1 MKFINSDNL
10 DKITDTTLE
19 QFSRYSTQILI
30 ELHEDIEHSENSII
44 LDTFNVLSND
54 EIYYHLQYHQKIIIN
69 FLYIQQ
75 IDILND
81 FFISSYRVFLKK
93 GAKSEFF
100 LVLYNYFK
108 NACSKYLFSS
118 DMVNIERIY
127 NYLELNHENFINYSQ
142 KQEVIT
148 IDEETLKLYE
158 YASIGEFENGVLLC
172 EPYCKDIDS
181 FNHFFATKITSLM
194 NYVGYEW
201 EVGNITFAL
210 EHKISSFLDSI
221 LDYFITKLNT
231 LKIENSK
238 TILIANAPN
247 EEHTLG
253 VKLIS
258 NSLIK
263 LGYTVLRLDNDAP
276 LEQTMKVIEKVKPD
290 YVAFSVT
297 LVSNIYELTTIIE
310 KLKIDLEHNQF
321 KVIVGGR
328 ALENIENPAI
338 ATKADLYFENIEKLV
353 EYFRR

>member
-1 MKFINSDNL
+1 MKFIGSDNL
-10 DKITDTTLE
+10 NKITDTTLE
-19 QFSRYSTQILI
+19 QFSRYSAQILV
-30 ELHEDIEHSENSII
+30 ELHEDIEHSQNGIV
-44 LDTFNVLSND
+44 LDTFDALSND

-75 IDILND
+75 IEILND

-93 GAKSEFF
+93 GVQSEFF
-100 LVLYNYFK
+100 PVLYTYFK

-118 DMVNIERIY
+118 DMVNIERVY
-127 NYLELNHENFINYSQ
+127 NYLEKNHENFIKYSQ
-142 KQEVIT
+142 EQEAIT
-148 IDEETLKLYE
+148 IDEETLKLYKYGFE
-158 YASIGEFENGVLLC
+158 GDFENGVLLC

-201 EVGNITFAL
+201 EVGNITFAI
-210 EHKISSFLDSI
+210 EHKISSFLDSL

-263 LGYTVLRLDNDAP
+263 LGYTVLRLDNDSP
-276 LEQTMKVIEKVKPD
+276 LEQTLRVIEKVKPD

-310 KLKIDLEHNQF
+310 KLQNDLEHNQF
-321 KVIVGGR
+321 QIIVGGR
-328 ALENIENPAI
+328 ALEHIDNPAV

-353 EYFRR
+353 EYFKG